1 MCPLRFLLVFASLIV
16 AAYVAF
22 KSLWIL
28 NTEVVKEGEEVVI
41 LEESTEDPTTDL
53 NTEVEGALRL
63 VSVFFAFLIA
73 FRF

>member
-1 MCPLRFLLVFASLIV
+1 M